1 MPLKLNYLVIDTIM
15 TESDTERALRYPNS
29 AEHIRIMA
37 GLVKNCG
44 EHDTLRRLAA
54 EFDSLAEDIELKG
67 KPR

>member
-15 TESDTERALRYPNS
+15 TESDAERVLRYRNS

-37 GLVKNCG
+37 GLVKNRG

-54 EFDSLAEDIELKG
+54 EFDSLADDLERSG